1 MMTLFTL
8 MEKKILAFASQQDSS
23 PLSPSLIPTS
33 TNYLTPNYLA
43 TQLGSRRVP
52 FISPE
57 QAVYQSRAHEP
68 ISLTPMERNDMNCPP
83 RQQPQPPTF
92 SVLKQCAPLNTKHI
106 LPWESPADFEE
117 TQPSHCETSR
127 ASTNT
132 SINTKK
138 GAKNIRASAPNWS
151 VKETEMF
158 ISLCGELMPHLKGG
172 TESFSKVVKRMQNI
186 YHDYPRNAKSL
197 CQKYRQLSREYQEH
211 K

>member
-1 MMTLFTL
+1 MQPSHIKPPTISFCDDDSVYSDGEEVILSQKHLNMSRN
-8 MEKKILAFASQQDSS
+8 EQCYNQDGKKILAFASQHDSS

-43 TQLGSRRVP
+43 SQLSSRRVP

-83 RQQPQPPTF
+83 RQQPQPATF

-117 TQPSHCETSR
+117 TQQSRCETSR

-132 SINTKK
+132 SINTNHQIGLSKK
-138 GAKNIRASAPNWS
+138 LRCS
-151 VKETEMF
+151 
-158 ISLCGELMPHLKGG
+158 
-172 TESFSKVVKRMQNI
+172 
-186 YHDYPRNAKSL
+186 
-197 CQKYRQLSREYQEH
+197 
-211 K
+211 